1 MPEPIGF
8 SKEKANQVLEK
19 YDIDLLIATTPV
31 NVFYTSGIPTTHV
44 APNPILYVLSNQ
56 FPNITLIRRDGEEH
70 LEHWMLFQSTKKFTW
85 ITDLNG
91 NMSPT
96 AALEG
101 MAETIKKWGLEDKT
115 IGLESLMPR
124 FEAEFLRERFPDAK
138 FVNGDQ
144 AFLDM
149 RIVKTEAEIELIKK
163 STEITEQAILKCIDS
178 VQEGLTDNDFL
189 QIARRSIVDAG
200 ADGWDHLTMAI
211 GGSDPEAPGVGTVI
225 KPGDLSRFDFGTVY
239 KGYISDVSREVVIG
253 EPSAA
258 RNRL

>member
-1 MPEPIGF
+1 MDVV
-8 SKEKANQVLEK
+8 SKYQ
-19 YDIDLLIATTPV
+19 
-31 NVFYTSGIPTTHV
+31 
-44 APNPILYVLSNQ
+44 
-56 FPNITLIRRDGEEH
+56 
-70 LEHWMLFQSTKKFTW
+70 KFTW

-178 VQEGLTDNDFL
+178 VQEG
-189 QIARRSIVDAG
+189 
-200 ADGWDHLTMAI
+200 
-211 GGSDPEAPGVGTVI
+211 
-225 KPGDLSRFDFGTVY
+225 
-239 KGYISDVSREVVIG
+239 
-253 EPSAA
+253 
-258 RNRL
+258 

>member
-1 MPEPIGF
+1 MI
-8 SKEKANQVLEK
+8 LTC
-19 YDIDLLIATTPV
+19 LIATTPV
-31 NVFYTSGIPTTHV
+31 NVFYTSGLPTTHV
-44 APNPILYVLSNQ
+44 TPNPILYVLSNQ
-56 FPNITLIRRDGEEH
+56 FPNITLIQRDGEEH

-144 AFLDM
+144 SFL
-149 RIVKTEAEIELIKK
+149 
-163 STEITEQAILKCIDS
+163 
-178 VQEGLTDNDFL
+178 GY
-189 QIARRSIVDAG
+189 
-200 ADGWDHLTMAI
+200 ADCKD
-211 GGSDPEAPGVGTVI
+211 
-225 KPGDLSRFDFGTVY
+225 
-239 KGYISDVSREVVIG
+239 
-253 EPSAA
+253 
-258 RNRL
+258 